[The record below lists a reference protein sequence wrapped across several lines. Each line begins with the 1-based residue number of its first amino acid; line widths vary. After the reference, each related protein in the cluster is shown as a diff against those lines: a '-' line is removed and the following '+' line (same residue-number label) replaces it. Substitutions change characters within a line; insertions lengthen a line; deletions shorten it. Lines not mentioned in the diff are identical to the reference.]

1 MALWEEKRKNGKP
14 IGCLHKKHM
23 EAPKRMEVCTKP
35 SAEAAGRTR
44 KSTLLTSF

>member
-14 IGCLHKKHM
+14 IGCLQEKHM

-44 KSTLLTSF
+44 KSTLLISF